1 MESDLRANHP
11 VSSCFH
17 TSTLLASLHILQ
29 RFEMRWAI
37 LYILL
42 APVVVTLAKMPVAE
56 YRDLPTLREQ
66 DALEKGWVQKRYDFI
81 PTVLEK

>member
-1 MESDLRANHP
+1 
-11 VSSCFH
+11 
-17 TSTLLASLHILQ
+17 
-29 RFEMRWAI
+29 MRWAI

-42 APVVVTLAKMPVAE
+42 ATVVVTLAKMPVAE